1 MKKYILVFIVLFL
14 VLSCNSQE
22 KNSITDTTAFNTG
35 SLKGKVKSL
44 KETIYEIDKNQ
55 NKTLFITEEE
65 CPYKVFFDERGN
77 VVENEQYNSEG
88 EIFLKYISVYTL

>member
-1 MKKYILVFIVLFL
+1 MRKCIFVFIALFL
-14 VLSCNSQE
+14 ILSCNSQE
-22 KNSITDTTAFNTG
+22 NNSITDTTTFNTG

-65 CPYKVFFDERGN
+65 RPYKVFLTKEEMWWKMN
-77 VVENEQYNSEG
+77 N
-88 EIFLKYISVYTL
+88 IILKEKFF